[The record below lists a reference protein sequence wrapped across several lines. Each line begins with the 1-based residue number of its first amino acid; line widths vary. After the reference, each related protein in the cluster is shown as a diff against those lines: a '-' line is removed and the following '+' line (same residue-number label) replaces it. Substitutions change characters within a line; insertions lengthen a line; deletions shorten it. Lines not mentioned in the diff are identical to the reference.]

1 MSSFLLP
8 IPLTNAETSMV
19 TLPGHEQPVGQTAG
33 AWDTSKGRGCAG
45 VLPAHKKLLP
55 AKPQQGLSAYKY
67 AHLIKGCFNYPRL
80 LKFPNR
86 EMISTSTLF

>member
-1 MSSFLLP
+1 
-8 IPLTNAETSMV
+8 MV
-19 TLPGHEQPVGQTAG
+19 TLPGHEQPLRQMDR
-33 AWDTSKGRGCAG
+33 AWDTSRGRGCAG
-45 VLPAHKKLLP
+45 VSSAREKVLQ

-67 AHLIKGCFNYPRL
+67 AHQIKGCFNYPGL